1 MQNLKIYN
9 GTNHSID
16 FYSPESYINARKDK
30 KILKEGAKPCFTLP
44 QQDALSS
51 YEQLNQVAVYEDYN
65 IPIFK
70 RVVNQIDL
78 LSDSY
83 FSYDYIVVSNLYKY
97 SIGKIMVHPLLLR
110 RICTIEKVYSKDNQD
125 FVVGAAGII
134 EEYQYSALDWVR
146 LIQQYCGQVPLNWF
160 SIPNMKSDLEEA
172 KKNCSSKA
180 DMHYI
185 NYIETFINSMMQ
197 RNFPVMQPGYFISPD
212 GHLTL

>member
-51 YEQLNQVAVYEDYN
+51 YEQLNPVAVYEDYN

-78 LSDSY
+78 LSEDMVY
-83 FSYDYIVVSNLYKY
+83 FFFTFYPFHIVFWL
-97 SIGKIMVHPLLLR
+97 
-110 RICTIEKVYSKDNQD
+110 
-125 FVVGAAGII
+125 FV
-134 EEYQYSALDWVR
+134 DK
-146 LIQQYCGQVPLNWF
+146 
-160 SIPNMKSDLEEA
+160 M
-172 KKNCSSKA
+172 
-180 DMHYI
+180 
-185 NYIETFINSMMQ
+185 
-197 RNFPVMQPGYFISPD
+197 
-212 GHLTL
+212 